1 MRPRTLIQFMLYAWA
16 LTCVPSW
23 TAAQSPT
30 YQPPDAVPSQPP
42 PLASALSD
50 ELWKTSRQGGTNNPG
65 YNSQANA
72 LPNQPSGQ
80 SYVQPVVQTPAQGSN
95 QSGLR
100 PSAPARVNSSGQANS
115 PQNLATLNAAP
126 QNLGQPANNAA
137 AVQHAFATQAGSQ
150 QTGSQQSQVV
160 QATAEISRTQ
170 SRTPLQPKSK
180 SDDASISKSNGGTAK
195 MLVSI
200 ISSLV
205 LVIGLFLGVALLYRK
220 SISTTLGKGLPK
232 NVVQVLGKTTIAP
245 RQQLVL
251 VRFGSKLVLVSMLQ
265 GEARTLSEITDP
277 LEVDQLAGFCESGQ
291 SGSMASS
298 FREILVQGVKA

>member
-1 MRPRTLIQFMLYAWA
+1 MRPRTLLYFMLYAWA
-16 LTCVPSW
+16 LTCAPSW
-23 TAAQSPT
+23 TAAQSPA
-30 YQPPDAVPSQPP
+30 YQPPDGVPSQPP
-42 PLASALSD
+42 QVTTALSD
-50 ELWKTSRQGGTNNPG
+50 ELWKTSRQGSSNNSG
-65 YNSQANA
+65 FNTQNSTQV
-72 LPNQPSGQ
+72 PNQPS
-80 SYVQPVVQTPAQGSN
+80 SQPQAETPAQVPT

-100 PSAPARVNSSGQANS
+100 PTTPARINSSGQANS
-115 PQNLATLNAAP
+115 PQNLGL
-126 QNLGQPANNAA
+126 QNLGQSVNNG
-137 AVQHAFATQAGSQ
+137 AVRHAYAPQS
-150 QTGSQQSQVV
+150 GSQQSQVV
-160 QATAEISRTQ
+160 QANAEISRTQ

-180 SDDASISKSNGGTAK
+180 SDDASGNKSNGGTAK

>member
-1 MRPRTLIQFMLYAWA
+1 MMRPRNLLNFMLYAWA
-16 LTCVPSW
+16 LTCAPSW

-30 YQPPDAVPSQPP
+30 FQPPDGVPSQPP
-42 PLASALSD
+42 PVLSGLSD
-50 ELWKTSRQGGTNNPG
+50 ELWKTSRQSGSNNSG
-65 YNSQANA
+65 YNVQSTQ
-72 LPNQPSGQ
+72 LSNQPS
-80 SYVQPVVQTPAQGSN
+80 SQPLAQTPAQVPT

-100 PSAPARVNSSGQANS
+100 PSAPARINSPGQAYS
-115 PQNLATLNAAP
+115 PQNSGA
-126 QNLGQPANNAA
+126 QNLGQPANNGA
-137 AVQHAFATQAGSQ
+137 AVQHAFATQ
-150 QTGSQQSQVV
+150 TGSQQPQVV
-160 QATAEISRTQ
+160 QANAEISRTQ

-180 SDDASISKSNGGTAK
+180 SDDATSTKSNGGTAK

>member
-1 MRPRTLIQFMLYAWA
+1 MMRPRNLLNFMLYAWA
-16 LTCVPSW
+16 LTCAPSW
-23 TAAQSPT
+23 TAAQSST
-30 YQPPDAVPSQPP
+30 FQPPDGVPSQPP
-42 PLASALSD
+42 PVLSALSD
-50 ELWKTSRQGGTNNPG
+50 ELWKTSRQSGANNSG
-65 YNSQANA
+65 YNAQTSTQ
-72 LPNQPSGQ
+72 LPNQPVGQ
-80 SYVQPVVQTPAQGSN
+80 SSSQPLGQTPAQVPN
-95 QSGLR
+95 HSGLR
-100 PSAPARVNSSGQANS
+100 PSGPARINSSGQANS
-115 PQNLATLNAAP
+115 PQNLGT
-126 QNLGQPANNAA
+126 QNVGQPANNGA
-137 AVQHAFATQAGSQ
+137 AVQHAFAT

-160 QATAEISRTQ
+160 QANAEISRTQ

-180 SDDASISKSNGGTAK
+180 SDDASSSKSNGGTAK

>member
-1 MRPRTLIQFMLYAWA
+1 MMRPRNLLNFMLYAWA
-16 LTCVPSW
+16 LTCAPSW
-23 TAAQSPT
+23 TAAQST
-30 YQPPDAVPSQPP
+30 TFQPPDGVPSQPP
-42 PLASALSD
+42 PVLSALSD
-50 ELWKTSRQGGTNNPG
+50 ELWKTSRQGGSNNSDYNAQTNA
-65 YNSQANA
+65 QT
-72 LPNQPSGQ
+72 PNQPFGRSSSQPAGQ
-80 SYVQPVVQTPAQGSN
+80 SSSQPLGQTPAQVPN

-100 PSAPARVNSSGQANS
+100 PSGPARINSSGQANS
-115 PQNLATLNAAP
+115 PQNL
-126 QNLGQPANNAA
+126 GQAANNNG
-137 AVQHAFATQAGSQ
+137 AVQHAFATQ
-150 QTGSQQSQVV
+150 TGLPQSQVV
-160 QATAEISRTQ
+160 QANAEISRTQ

-180 SDDASISKSNGGTAK
+180 SDDASSSKSNGGTAK

>member
-1 MRPRTLIQFMLYAWA
+1 MRPRNLLNFMLYAWA
-16 LTCVPSW
+16 LTCAPSW
-23 TAAQSPT
+23 TAAQSPNF
-30 YQPPDAVPSQPP
+30 QPPDGVPSQPP
-42 PLASALSD
+42 PVLSGLSD
-50 ELWKTSRQGGTNNPG
+50 ELWKTSRQGGSNNSG
-65 YNSQANA
+65 YNSQTATQPGNQ
-72 LPNQPSGQ
+72 LPSQPSGQ
-80 SYVQPVVQTPAQGSN
+80 LSSQPSGQPSGQPQAQAPS

-100 PSAPARVNSSGQANS
+100 PSAPARINSSGQANG
-115 PQNLATLNAAP
+115 PQNNNS
-126 QNLGQPANNAA
+126 QNLMQQANNGA
-137 AVQHAFATQAGSQ
+137 AVQHAFATQ
-150 QTGSQQSQVV
+150 TGPQPSQVV
-160 QATAEISRTQ
+160 QANAEIPRTQ

-180 SDDASISKSNGGTAK
+180 SDDAASTKSSGGTAK

>member
-1 MRPRTLIQFMLYAWA
+1 MRPRNLLNFMLYAWA
-16 LTCVPSW
+16 LTCAPSW
-23 TAAQSPT
+23 TAAQSST
-30 YQPPDAVPSQPP
+30 FQPPDGVPSQPP
-42 PLASALSD
+42 PVLSALSD
-50 ELWKTSRQGGTNNPG
+50 ELWKTSRQSGSNNSD
-65 YNSQANA
+65 YNSQTNA
-72 LPNQPSGQ
+72 QTPNQPFGRSSSQPVGQ
-80 SYVQPVVQTPAQGSN
+80 SSSQPLGQTPAQVPN

-100 PSAPARVNSSGQANS
+100 PSGPARINPSGQANS
-115 PQNLATLNAAP
+115 PQNLGP
-126 QNLGQPANNAA
+126 QNLSQPANNGA
-137 AVQHAFATQAGSQ
+137 AVQHASAT
-150 QTGSQQSQVV
+150 QTGSPQSQVV
-160 QATAEISRTQ
+160 QANAEISRTQ

-180 SDDASISKSNGGTAK
+180 SDDASSSKSNGGTAK

-245 RQQLVL
+245 RQQLLL

>member
-1 MRPRTLIQFMLYAWA
+1 MRPRNLLNFMLYAWA
-16 LTCVPSW
+16 LTCAPSW
-23 TAAQSPT
+23 TAAQSSNF
-30 YQPPDAVPSQPP
+30 QPPDGVPSQPP
-42 PLASALSD
+42 PVLNALSD
-50 ELWKTSRQGGTNNPG
+50 ELWKTSRQSGSNNSD
-65 YNSQANA
+65 YNAQTPKIPFGRSSI
-72 LPNQPSGQ
+72 QPVGQ
-80 SYVQPVVQTPAQGSN
+80 SSSQPLGQTPAQVPN

-100 PSAPARVNSSGQANS
+100 PSGPARINSSGQANS
-115 PQNLATLNAAP
+115 S
-126 QNLGQPANNAA
+126 QNLGQAANNNG
-137 AVQHAFATQAGSQ
+137 AVQHAFATQ
-150 QTGSQQSQVV
+150 TGSPQTQVV
-160 QATAEISRTQ
+160 QANAEISRTQ

-180 SDDASISKSNGGTAK
+180 SDDASSSKSNGGTAK